1 MKYPEYKNLDLIAVA
16 KEVQTF
22 WENNHIFE
30 KSIATREDQPSFTFY
45 EGPPSVN
52 GYPGI
57 HHVLGRAVKDIF
69 CRYKTLQGYKV
80 RRKSGW
86 DTHGLPVELQVEK
99 RLGISKDDIGQKISV
114 AQYNEECRKDVLQYK
129 DAWEEMTK
137 KLGFWLDFDDVYI
150 TYSKDYIETLWY
162 LLKRFHEK
170 GLLYRDFSIQP
181 YSPAAGTAL
190 SSHELNMPGCY
201 CLIKD
206 VSLTAQFKV
215 HDTENEYL
223 LAWTT
228 TPWTLPSN
236 TGLAVGKDI
245 EYVKVQT
252 YNQYTYEPII
262 VYLAKETMSKFF
274 KPENAELN
282 VEGYEPGQKEIPYQ
296 VLDSFPGKEMEEMRY
311 EQLLPYVQ
319 PEEGD
324 PFRVVTADFVSTE
337 EGTGIVHIAPTFG
350 DDDFKVGKQKNLP
363 PLTVPDP
370 DNSNRPM
377 PLVSK
382 KGQFVDQVDEFA
394 GRYVKNFTD
403 DENFEDV
410 NVDIAVKLKKENR
423 AFNIEKYEHNYPHC
437 WRTDK
442 PLLYYPLD
450 AWFIKSTALKDR
462 MIELNQTINWKPSS
476 TGEGRFGNWLE
487 NMVDWN
493 LSRDRY
499 WGTPLPVWLTEDGTE
514 VKCIGSFEELK
525 QEVDKAIEAGF
536 DQEPITGAFDPHRP
550 YVDEVTLVSDYG
562 KPMKRVTDV
571 IDVWFDSGAM
581 PYAQWHYPFENQEIF
596 NNNFPA
602 DFIAE
607 GVDQTRGWFYTLHA
621 IASMLFDSTAYKN
634 VIANGLVL
642 DKDGNKMSKRLG
654 NVIDPFEILDNQGPD
669 ATRWYMVHNAQLWD
683 NLKFDPAGVDETKRK
698 LFGTIFNVYSFF
710 SLYANIDEFVYSEA
724 EIPVKE
730 RPEIDRWIIS
740 FLNSLIRDYQALMD
754 EYEPTKAVRRLQEF
768 VVDHLS
774 NWYVRLCRRR
784 FWKGDYSLDKIAA
797 YQTLYRCLE
806 VTAQLMAP
814 FSPYYAERL
823 FKDLNDVT
831 GRHEAESVHL
841 SYLPAYDG
849 SKVDHDL
856 EERMDI
862 AQEITSLALSL
873 RKKADIRVRQPLNKL
888 MIPVMDHR
896 LKEQIEQVRELI
908 LNEVNVKD
916 IEFITDTSAIM
927 VKKVKPDFKKLGP
940 KYGQKIK
947 GIQKA
952 LASLDQKSINEF
964 ERNES
969 MDLTVDD
976 EIITLRL
983 DDVEILSED
992 IPGWLVSS
1000 TGKLTVAMDI
1010 TITDELK
1017 YEGITRELVNR
1028 VQNLRKQRDLEVT
1041 DNIELIVE
1049 NHPELA
1055 EAIERFRNYIC
1066 RETLANS
1073 LSLDSD
1079 MKDEEEV
1086 SIEDLNIKINLKKV

>member
-16 KEVQTF
+16 KDVQTF
-22 WENNHIFE
+22 WDNNQIFE
-30 KSIATREDQPSFTFY
+30 KSITTREHQPSFTFY

-150 TYSKDYIETLWY
+150 TYSRDYIETLWY
-162 LLKRFHEK
+162 LLKQFYEQ

-201 CLIKD
+201 RPIKD

-215 HDTENEYL
+215 KDTENEYL

-236 TGLAVGKDI
+236 TGLAVGKNI
-245 EYVKVQT
+245 EYVKVKT

-262 VYLAKETMSKFF
+262 VYLAKEMMSKFF
-274 KPENAELN
+274 KPENAEMNL
-282 VEGYEPGQKEIPYQ
+282 EDYEPGQKEIPYQ

-370 DNSNRPM
+370 DNPNRPM
-377 PLVSK
+377 PLVTK

-403 DENFEDV
+403 DDNFEDV

-462 MIELNQTINWKPSS
+462 MIELNQTINWKPPS

-499 WGTPLPVWLTEDGTE
+499 WGTPLPIWLTEDGSE
-514 VKCIGSFEELK
+514 LKCIGSFEELK

-536 DQEPITGAFDPHRP
+536 DQQPITSEFDPHRP
-550 YVDEVTLVSDYG
+550 YVDEVIMVSDAG
-562 KPMKRVTDV
+562 KPMNRVTDV

-621 IASMLFDSTAYKN
+621 IAGMLFDSVAYKN

-698 LFGTIFNVYSFF
+698 LFGTVFNVYSFF
-710 SLYANIDEFVYSEA
+710 VLYANIDGFKYGET
-724 EIPVKE
+724 EIPVKD

-740 FLNSLIRDYQALMD
+740 FLNSLIKDYQALMD

-784 FWKGDYSLDKIAA
+784 FWKGDYSHDKIAA

-841 SYLPAYDG
+841 SYLPAYDA
-849 SKVDHDL
+849 SKVDQDL

-873 RKKADIRVRQPLNKL
+873 RKKANIRVRQPLNKL
-888 MIPVMDHR
+888 MVPVMDYR
-896 LKEQIEQVRELI
+896 LKAQIEQVRQLI

-916 IEFITDTSAIM
+916 IEFITDTSEIM

-947 GIQKA
+947 GIQQV

-969 MDLTVDD
+969 MDLTVDN
-976 EIITLRL
+976 EIITLTL

-1028 VQNLRKQRDLEVT
+1028 VQNLRKQRELEVT
-1041 DNIELIVE
+1041 DNIELVVE

-1055 EAIERFRNYIC
+1055 EAIERFRDYIC
-1066 RETLANS
+1066 KETLANS
-1073 LSLDSD
+1073 LSLDSH
-1079 MKDEEEV
+1079 MKDGEEV
-1086 SIEDLNIKINLKKV
+1086 SIEDVNIKLNLKKV